1 MNIAIVSNFSKSIF
15 SNGLTQNLLY
25 LHRVLQKTGFNVF
38 FIDLS
43 RETKSKKIEKTNKTF
58 LKDKQVI
65 PMRNLNK
72 RHRCDIILNPAMALI
87 ESEKDFIISKIQCKP
102 KYVTIKYGN
111 NTISRMQRWFLT
123 KEEPYALEGP
133 TKSDPFHDAAL
144 LSPHFYYAQQ
154 AEQVV
159 NECSTETIPYL
170 WSPEIFIK
178 QSKLYGIDDLYYK
191 KTKSRQIVIPEPNIE
206 ISKNFYIPILALIH
220 LLRTDASY
228 FNEATIANSMKIIE
242 NEGIKKFILYNL
254 GLNKF
259 PKKIFF
265 DNRHVLCSTLNK
277 YNPLLLTH
285 QLFCELNY
293 VFLEALHFG
302 YPLVHN
308 SKMIQNHG
316 YFYEDFQCI
325 DAAEKI
331 KEAFESHND
340 KLQQYIDS
348 SQEETWKYNP
358 DNLEVQ
364 QQYKL
369 LIDNLT
375 K

>member
-25 LHRVLQKTGFNVF
+25 LHGVLDKSGFNVF

-58 LKDKQVI
+58 LKNKQVI

-72 RHRCDIILNPAMALI
+72 RHKCDIILNPSMAII
-87 ESEKDFIISKIQCKP
+87 ESEKDFILSKIQCKP

-111 NTISRMQRWFLT
+111 NTISRMQRWFLNKAEST
-123 KEEPYALEGP
+123 ALHEPI
-133 TKSDPFHDAAL
+133 KSEPFYDAAL
-144 LSPHFYYAQQ
+144 LSPHFYYAHQ
-154 AEQVV
+154 AEGII
-159 NECSTETIPYL
+159 NECNIKTIPYL

-191 KTKSRQIVIPEPNIE
+191 KTKSRQIVVPEPNLE
-206 ISKNFYIPILALIH
+206 IAKNFYIPILSLIH
-220 LLRTDASY
+220 LLRTNPNHFD
-228 FNEATIANSMKIIE
+228 EATITNSMNIIQE
-242 NEGIKKFILYNL
+242 KGIKNFILYNL

-265 DNRHVLCSTLNK
+265 DERHVLCSTLNK
-277 YNPLLLTH
+277 YNPLILTH

-293 VFLEALHFG
+293 VFLESLHFG

-308 SKMIQNHG
+308 SKMIENHG
-316 YFYEDFQCI
+316 YFYKDFQCI

-340 KLQQYIDS
+340 KLQEYIDS

-358 DNLEVQ
+358 DNPEVQ
-364 QQYKL
+364 RSYESL
-369 LIDNLT
+369 MNDLI